1 MAPST
6 DVTVKTIA
14 AFVVLLFAGQLPDPD
29 TVRRDG
35 TPPMMSLYLPIPLG
49 VPNVAEQST
58 GVFVPDRYRAGA
70 AVDVVLFF
78 RGYDVNRPK
87 AATSVAEYWNSPR
100 HPALKHFLL
109 REEVNKSGKNVI
121 LVVPALG
128 PSSEAGTLTDKGGP
142 QRFLDAVLDGLWKN
156 GPQAGKGDRPAIR
169 HLILA
174 GHSGGGVP
182 LRRVAEIL
190 GADPS
195 YKEKL
200 KECWGFDS
208 IYGVRDKDADFWA
221 DWAAGHPGTKVTMYY
236 IATYKEVGKDPKRP
250 VGPDNPLDHR
260 QPTMTTW
267 PATELE
273 RFAKE
278 RGIGNVAVV
287 RETKAK
293 HVAVPREHLAELLKA
308 AGYLDKR

>member
-1 MAPST
+1 MKKNALP
-6 DVTVKTIA
+6 A
-14 AFVVLLFAGQLPDPD
+14 VVLGLMAYGYGTNAADD
-29 TVRRDG
+29 GAVRRDT
-35 TPPMMSLYLPIPLG
+35 TPPMMSLYLPTALG
-49 VPNVAEQST
+49 VPNVTDQST
-58 GVFVPDRYRAGA
+58 GVFVPDGFRAGPT
-70 AVDVVLFF
+70 VDVVLYF

-87 AATSVAEYWNSPR
+87 AATSVFEYWSSPR
-100 HPALKHFLL
+100 HPVLKHFLL
-109 REEVNKSGKNVI
+109 REEVNRSGKNVI

-128 PSSEAGTLTDKGGP
+128 PSSEGGTLVEKGGP
-142 QRFLDAVLDGLWKN
+142 QQFLDAIRDGLWKK
-156 GPQAGKGDRPAIR
+156 GPNPGMAPPSVR

-200 KECWGFDS
+200 KACWGFDS
-208 IYGVRDKDADFWA
+208 TYGVRDKDADFWA
-221 DWAAGHPGTKVTMYY
+221 DWAAAHPDTKVTMFY
-236 IATYKEVGKDPKRP
+236 IPTYKDVGKDPKRP

-260 QPTMTTW
+260 QPTMTTF

-278 RGIGNVAVV
+278 RKLKNLVV
-287 RETKAK
+287 VSETKAK
-293 HVAVPREHLAELLKA
+293 HIDVPREHLAELLKSA
-308 AGYLDKR
+308 EDLDNR